1 MKLSS
6 RKEGSLS
13 TCSGAAVLWIEGHLQ
28 EEEESKEAAGSPR
41 GTEHPLL
48 GKKLQEHGPRRERET
63 EGASTQLTAECSLE
77 KLPGGPETSSQ
88 Q

>member
-6 RKEGSLS
+6 RKEGSCS
-13 TCSGAAVLWIEGHLQ
+13 TCSWAAVLWIKGHLQ

-48 GKKLQEHGPRRERET
+48 GKKLREDGARREKKQREHG
-63 EGASTQLTAECSLE
+63 G
-77 KLPGGPETSSQ
+77 SSQ
-88 Q
+88 QNSA